1 MSTAAA
7 SQRIESIDALRGLI
21 IVLMVADHARDY
33 AVGFPP
39 VTDPMTLDST
49 APLVFWLRWLAH
61 FCAPVFTLLAGM
73 SAGFQSMRMDRDAL
87 ARHLAV
93 RGLVLIVLEFTVV
106 HLSWTFSL
114 VWPRFYMQV
123 IWALGLSM
131 LFLAAT
137 LRLPVFA
144 RVILGVALAAGH
156 HLVEPFSPQ
165 EPLWLKWVWAI
176 LHDRQVLAL
185 PFGYEVRTSYPVL
198 PMLGLILLGDALG
211 RWFMRATPEERT
223 RMLARAGAMFI
234 LVFIALRWTNVY
246 GDPTPAERDVAWG
259 RRVMSMLNVTKY
271 PMSLSFQLMTV
282 GPALLLLAWWQ
293 RGVPRLFAPFV
304 LFGKVPM
311 FLYIAHLYL
320 LHIGAVLGALLMGH
334 AWADFDFR
342 ARITGLPAGV
352 GFPVEWTIPVTIA
365 VVLAL
370 YPAARW
376 YAAQRASG
384 RYRWM
389 RYV

>member
-1 MSTAAA
+1 MTGSSTT
-7 SQRIESIDALRGLI
+7 QRIDSIDALRGLI

-33 AVGFPP
+33 VVGIPA
-39 VTDPMTLDST
+39 VTDPMTLDET

-61 FCAPVFTLLAGM
+61 LCAPIFTLLAGV
-73 SAGFQSMRMDRDAL
+73 SAGFQSVRMERDAL
-87 ARHLAV
+87 AKHLAV
-93 RGLVLIVLEFTVV
+93 RGLVLIALEFTVI
-106 HLSWTFSL
+106 HFAWTFSW

-137 LRLPVFA
+137 LRLPVAA
-144 RVILGVALAAGH
+144 RVLLGLALAGGH
-156 HLVEPFSPQ
+156 HLVEAFSPQ
-165 EPLWLKWVWAI
+165 EPAWLQWIWAI

-211 RWFMRATPEERT
+211 RWFIRSTPEVRERV
-223 RMLARAGAMFI
+223 LARAGALLI
-234 LVFIALRWTNVY
+234 LAFIALRWTNIY
-246 GDPTPAERDVAWG
+246 GDPTPAEQDVALG
-259 RRVMSMLNVTKY
+259 RRVLSMLNTTKY
-271 PMSLSFQLMTV
+271 PMSLSFQLMTI

-293 RGVPRLFAPFV
+293 RGVPRLFAPLV
-304 LFGKVPM
+304 RMGKVPM

-320 LHIGAVLGALLMGH
+320 LHLGAIVVALAAGH

-342 ARITGLPAGV
+342 ARISGLPAGV
-352 GFPVEWTIPVTIA
+352 GMPIEWTIPVTIA
-365 VVLAL
+365 VVVLL
-370 YPAARW
+370 YPLAGW
-376 YAAQRASG
+376 YAAQRGSG

-389 RYV
+389 RYI